1 MAKVK
6 SYMNPNIPKPNPKPG
21 DSSGEVKIPRQPR
34 PGPLTPRTP
43 GAPGKRE
50 KRPLPNPKPGTRS
63 IKDGL
68 VTETV
73 EPRKKRITPR
83 GIAPRGR
90 VVSAGKKKPIK
101 PRGAR

>member
-6 SYMNPNIPKPNPKPG
+6 SYMNPNIPKP
-21 DSSGEVKIPRQPR
+21 E
-34 PGPLTPRTP
+34 
-43 GAPGKRE
+43 
-50 KRPLPNPKPGTRS
+50 PGTRTN
-63 IKDGL
+63 KDGL
-68 VTETV
+68 VTKPV

-90 VVSAGKKKPIK
+90 VVSAAKKQPIK